1 VLFTKGDYADGE
13 PSLPPVRPGPKPK
26 PAPLPTE
33 VPKPVP
39 DWAWLWVE
47 WKLGRATY
55 AGHAGD
61 PALRESTG
69 APETI
74 PPWGWTFLKRF

>member
-1 VLFTKGDYADGE
+1 M
-13 PSLPPVRPGPKPK
+13 
-26 PAPLPTE
+26 
-33 VPKPVP
+33 PKPVP